1 MTILSLGEPPTNTLF
16 FIMNLRCGEVE
27 THLAHNQEIAG
38 ANPAAAT
45 NLGVLMGTINTG
57 YRWSKSTRKMLL
69 KNKQKK
75 IKLVSTKSPIDTSIC
90 PPRQTYRPPSL
101 NSGAGVAL
109 KKDNQVYTGSN
120 MKGIG
125 TLHKSNA
132 VPIFTD
138 EEAKDQAN
146 MRR

>member
-1 MTILSLGEPPTNTLF
+1 
-16 FIMNLRCGEVE
+16 
-27 THLAHNQEIAG
+27 
-38 ANPAAAT
+38 
-45 NLGVLMGTINTG
+45 MGTINTG
-57 YRWSKSTRKMLL
+57 VRWSKKTRKMLL
-69 KNKQKK
+69 KNKTKK
-75 IKLVSTKSPIDTSIC
+75 VKLTGQKSPVEIRPVC

-101 NSGAGVAL
+101 NSGDAVAF
-109 KKDNQVYTGSN
+109 KKDNQFYSCDN

-138 EEAKDQAN
+138 EEAQDQAN

>member
-1 MTILSLGEPPTNTLF
+1 MMF
-16 FIMNLRCGEVE
+16 
-27 THLAHNQEIAG
+27 H
-38 ANPAAAT
+38 
-45 NLGVLMGTINTG
+45 TG
-57 YRWSKSTRKMLL
+57 QRWSKKTRKMLL
-69 KNKQKK
+69 KNKTKK
-75 IKLVSTKSPIDTSIC
+75 VKLIARKSPTDTSIC
-90 PPRQTYRPPSL
+90 PPRQTYRHPSL
-101 NSGAGVAL
+101 NSGAGVAV